1 MKIDPNAPAFP
12 AALSMNQHQR
22 YSFLGSVGI
31 PDSSGDYVTFD
42 SLCRMKAAAEEIIAQ
57 HATLRASVAA
67 LEAERD
73 RLWAWHDRVVRERIV
88 FCALREP
95 QPMTRGK

>member
-57 HATLRASVAA
+57 HATLRASVAE
-67 LEAERD
+67 LERSAGLDAVTIEELRAERD
-73 RLWAWHDRVVRERIV
+73 
-88 FCALREP
+88 ALAAKGGE
-95 QPMTRGK
+95 